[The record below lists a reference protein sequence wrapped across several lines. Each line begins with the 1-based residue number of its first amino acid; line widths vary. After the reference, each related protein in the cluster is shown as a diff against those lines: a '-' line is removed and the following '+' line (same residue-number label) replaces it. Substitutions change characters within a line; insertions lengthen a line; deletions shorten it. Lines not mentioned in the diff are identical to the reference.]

1 MAKVGGNTQSC
12 GRGGRQRVS
21 THLDLEH
28 VALELFTVQG
38 YEATTVDQL
47 ARAAGMSRRTFFRYF
62 PSKNDIAWGGFD
74 RELERLRRWL
84 RDCAPGLPVMDA
96 IRQAVVACN
105 RLSEDEIPWH
115 RKRMALI
122 LRVPALQAHST
133 LRYVQWRQVIAE
145 FVAPRLGQPADSL
158 VPQSIAYA
166 TLGVAI
172 AAHEQWLAAEHSDL
186 PLTLDIALR
195 ELASGFTLPTLARI
209 RGA

>member
-1 MAKVGGNTQSC
+1 MAKVGGNTQSY

-28 VALELFTVQG
+28 VALELFTEQG

-47 ARAAGMSRRTFFRYF
+47 ALAAGMSRRTFFRYF

-84 RDCAPGLPVMDA
+84 RDCAPGAPVMDA
-96 IRQAVVACN
+96 IRHAVVACN
-105 RLSEDEIPWH
+105 RLDEDEIPWH

-145 FVAPRLGQPADSL
+145 FAAPRLGRSADSL
-158 VPQSIAYA
+158 VPQSIGYA

-172 AAHEQWLAAEHSDL
+172 AAHEQWLASEHSDL
-186 PLTLDIALR
+186 PRILDIALR
-195 ELASGFTLPTLARI
+195 ELASGFTLPALTRV

>member
-28 VALELFTVQG
+28 VALELFTEQG

-47 ARAAGMSRRTFFRYF
+47 ALAAGMSRRTFFRYF

-96 IRQAVVACN
+96 VRQAVVACN
-105 RLSEDEIPWH
+105 RLSEDEIRWH

-122 LRVPALQAHST
+122 LRVPALQAHAT

-145 FVAPRLGQPADSL
+145 FVAPRLGQATNSL

-186 PLTLDIALR
+186 SLTLDIALR

>member
-1 MAKVGGNTQSC
+1 MAEVGGNTQYC
-12 GRGGRQRVS
+12 GRGGRRRVT

-28 VALELFTVQG
+28 VALDLFTEHG

-47 ARAAGMSRRTFFRYF
+47 ALAAGMSRRTFFRYY

-105 RLSEDEIPWH
+105 RLDPDEIPWH

-133 LRYVQWRQVIAE
+133 LRYVQWRQVIAD
-145 FVAPRLGQPADSL
+145 FVAPRLGHPADSL
-158 VPQSIAYA
+158 VPQAIAYA
-166 TLGVAI
+166 ALGVAI
-172 AAHEQWLAAEHSDL
+172 AAHERWLAAEHADL
-186 PLTLDIALR
+186 PALLDIALR
-195 ELASGFTLPTLARI
+195 ELASGFTLPSPARV